1 MRARHATHGLHTRHV
16 RALGDT
22 VSIVTRHALT
32 LAALVDAAVP
42 GAHPAR
48 VEEVVERV
56 GERFRVGFVEDEQ
69 GRRWAVRLPADAVAA
84 ALQDQSLALLQLL
97 ASRLPA
103 DVPRPA
109 GSAALRDGRRAIVY
123 PLIPGRVLSFEAL
136 PAGPGL
142 ATALGEAIAAVHN
155 LDPAVYE
162 EAGMPSYDAEDC
174 RRRRQSDVDLGA
186 QTGLVPTGLLSRWET
201 MLDDVA
207 WWRFS
212 TRPVHGRLDAEHVL
226 IGFSDRSDASTAR
239 ILALTSW
246 EYAQVG
252 DPAEDLASVLALAA
266 PEAAETVL
274 DAYARSLHEAPDSA
288 LRHRATLL
296 HELRLLSDLLTARRL
311 DDRKALTLATETL
324 RRLDDEVGDEDI
336 VGNRSGTAI
345 DTVPL
350 EFTSEPAPADLY
362 SAGTPP
368 RSAASRANGDDEV

>member
-1 MRARHATHGLHTRHV
+1 M
-16 RALGDT
+16 
-22 VSIVTRHALT
+22 TRHALT
-32 LAALVDAAVP
+32 LAALLDAAVP
-42 GAHPAR
+42 GARPTR

-56 GERFRVGFVEDEQ
+56 GERFRVGFAEDEQ
-69 GRRWAVRLPADAVAA
+69 GRRWVVRLPADAVAA
-84 ALQDQSLALLQLL
+84 ALQDQSLALLGLL
-97 ASRLPA
+97 DGRLSA
-103 DVPRPA
+103 AVPRPA
-109 GSAALRDGRRAIVY
+109 GFAALRDGRRAMVY
-123 PLIPGRVLSFEAL
+123 PLISGRILSFEAL
-136 PAGPGL
+136 PPGPGA

-155 LDPAVYE
+155 LDPALYE
-162 EAGMPSYDAEDC
+162 EAGMPSYDSEDC

-207 WWRFS
+207 WWRFP

-226 IGFSDRSDASTAR
+226 IGFSDADDASTSR
-239 ILALTSW
+239 VVALTSW

-274 DAYARSLHEAPDSA
+274 DSYARSLHEPPDPA

-311 DDRKALTLATETL
+311 DDRKAITVATEIL

-345 DTVPL
+345 DVVPL
-350 EFTSEPAPADLY
+350 DFTPEPTPSELY
-362 SAGTPP
+362 SAGRPQRTAAA
-368 RSAASRANGDDEV
+368 RSSGDDED

>member
-1 MRARHATHGLHTRHV
+1 MSPFGTSPARSDARD
-16 RALGDT
+16 DT
-22 VSIVTRHALT
+22 VWGVTRHALT

-42 GAHPAR
+42 GARPTR

-56 GERFRVGFVEDEQ
+56 GERFRVGFVEDDE

-84 ALQDQSLALLQLL
+84 ALQDQSLSLLKLL
-97 ASRLPA
+97 TGRLPVE
-103 DVPRPA
+103 VPRPSGFA
-109 GSAALRDGRRAIVY
+109 TLRDGRRAMVY
-123 PLIPGRVLSFEAL
+123 PLIPGRVLGFENL
-136 PAGPGL
+136 PPGPGP
-142 ATALGEAIAAVHN
+142 ATALGETIAAVHN
-155 LDPAVYE
+155 LDPALYD
-162 EAGMPSYDAEDC
+162 EAGVPSYSAEDC

-186 QTGLVPTGLLSRWET
+186 QTGLVPTGLLSRWEK

-226 IGFSDRSDASTAR
+226 VGFADRDDAASAR

-252 DPAEDLASVLALAA
+252 DPAEDLASVLAGAGEQAADTVLAA
-266 PEAAETVL
+266 YSSHLNEPA
-274 DAYARSLHEAPDSA
+274 DPA
-288 LRHRATLL
+288 LRQRATLL

-324 RRLDDEVGDEDI
+324 RRLDDEVGDEEI

-350 EFTSEPAPADLY
+350 DFTQEPTPADLY
-362 SAGTPP
+362 SAGRPA
-368 RSAASRANGDDEV
+368 RSAAFRANGDDDD